1 MSKFV
6 HQPSYY
12 LDDKDLSDLF
22 ESQSVAPR
30 FLLRMARR
38 RGLFLSE
45 KASRDDLVR
54 AICMAPVSWDEINA
68 IAEAINTEDREGNRM
83 TKRLSGSLELEAVP
97 AALERVKA
105 WLESKGDVPTLTRTS
120 DSSFKLECRFV
131 EIQLQ
136 RARPLQRV
144 ERQVVVDVEIVRGRV
159 DLRYSEHDRAREIVR
174 KLSEEIPN
182 KADETKSERSVT
194 LWSVREAQTRIRF
207 FTELI
212 NGVEGFLLSGVSDLH
227 LDRRFP
233 EVDCADA
240 SNGVPEGRGRRRK
253 ELEGL
258 VKHAVLYGDSL
269 LKSDFYL
276 ELKASGYYIG
286 SVKWTAVERGV
297 GRRQVE
303 FFAGFKDP
311 IEAKDFLFDVRRVC
325 RRDKDGDYDK
335 GERPNVFEK
344 PALLRLVE
352 AAAYRAMDEL
362 EAEGVPRNSMATTS
376 ATRL

>member
-6 HQPSYY
+6 HHASYY

-22 ESQSVAPR
+22 ESQNVPPR
-30 FLLRMARR
+30 FLLRLARR

-45 KASRDDLVR
+45 RAAREDVVR
-54 AICMAPVSWDEINA
+54 TLCMAPISWDEVNA
-68 IAEAINTEDREGNRM
+68 IAEAINTEDREGSRM
-83 TKRLSGSLELEAVP
+83 TKRLGGSLDLEAVP

-105 WLESKGDVPTLTRTS
+105 WLESNGDVPTVTRTG
-120 DSSFKLECRFV
+120 DNSFRLECRFV

-136 RARPLQRV
+136 RARPLQRL
-144 ERQVVVDVEIVRGRV
+144 ERQVVVDVEMVDGRL

-174 KLSEEIPN
+174 RLAEEIPN
-182 KADETKSERSVT
+182 RTEQGKTERSVS
-194 LWSVREAQTRIRF
+194 LWSVRDPQTRIKF

-212 NGVEGFLLSGVSDLH
+212 NGVEGFVLLGVSDLH

-233 EVDCADA
+233 ESDEA
-240 SNGVPEGRGRRRK
+240 SAGNGARDGRGKRKK

-269 LKSDFYL
+269 LKSEFYL

-286 SVKWTAVERGV
+286 SIKWTATEV
-297 GRRQVE
+297 GGDRRQVE
-303 FFAGFKDP
+303 FFAGFKDA
-311 IEAKDFLFDVRRVC
+311 IEARDFVFDVRRIC
-325 RRDKDGDYDK
+325 KRDKTGDYDT
-335 GERPNVFEK
+335 GERPNALEK

-352 AAAYRAMDEL
+352 AAAYLAMD
-362 EAEGVPRNSMATTS
+362 GVETQPEVLSRVALS
-376 ATRL
+376 